1 MTREVQ
7 TKAGNHGK
15 VIYYLRNQLRFRIA
29 QHLAMPRGFPTKPR
43 VCLRCRRARQS
54 PFLAEHRGGGGQR
67 F

>member
-29 QHLAMPRGFPTKPR
+29 QHFAMPRGFPTKPR
-43 VCLRCRRARQS
+43 VCLTRQTAEGEVPPRQTV
-54 PFLAEHRGGGGQR
+54 PFPR
-67 F
+67 